1 MVIITETRIGGERAT
16 KASANL
22 GFTKVAISDSAGFAG
37 EGDLQCDILDV
48 TPQEIHA
55 CIQVSPTSTPWILSA
70 IYARPNYAVRREQWD
85 NLTQFADS
93 HNSPWIMAGDFN
105 EVLSSSDK
113 FGGRPISNSRSSAF
127 CNCIDCCGMHD
138 LGFSGPR
145 FTWTN
150 TQVTGGLIK
159 ERLDRVWS
167 NSSWNLIYP
176 EAHVSHLPRTHSD
189 HCPIL
194 LSTVPNSGPPNP
206 RPFRF
211 ESVWFS
217 DPSVF
222 SVIEDSWSTPS
233 PSFAFTTNLFAN
245 KITIWNK
252 ENFGHIFHK
261 KKRLLARLSGTQ
273 KALDLNPNKF
283 LTDLEQTLISDF
295 NKILILEEEFWALKS
310 RVNWLS
316 DGDRNTRL

>member
-1 MVIITETRIGGERAT
+1 M
-16 KASANL
+16 
-22 GFTKVAISDSAGFAG
+22 
-37 EGDLQCDILDV
+37 
-48 TPQEIHA
+48 
-55 CIQVSPTSTPWILSA
+55 
-70 IYARPNYAVRREQWD
+70 
-85 NLTQFADS
+85 
-93 HNSPWIMAGDFN
+93 
-105 EVLSSSDK
+105 
-113 FGGRPISNSRSSAF
+113 
-127 CNCIDCCGMHD
+127 
-138 LGFSGPR
+138 
-145 FTWTN
+145 
-150 TQVTGGLIK
+150 
-159 ERLDRVWS
+159 WS

-194 LSTVPNSGPPNP
+194 LSTAPNIGPPSP

-222 SVIEDSWSTPS
+222 LVIEDSWSAPS

-245 KITIWNK
+245 KITTWNK
-252 ENFGHIFHK
+252 ENFGNIFHK

-273 KALDLNPNKF
+273 KALDLNPKKF
-283 LTDLEQTLISDF
+283 LSDLEQTLISDF

-316 DGDRNTRL
+316 DGDRNTRFFHLTTLGHRRANKIRALKDSSGVWQYEDSIIKEVLTSHFQNLFTTEFFSSTSLVHPPFLFSQSGYGYPPFFMLYSFYG